1 MAGTTK
7 NGKNSTT
14 GQLTTK
20 TVTAWLRKNPD
31 FLLENS
37 SLLTLLKSASSD
49 TQDGVVDM
57 QSFILERVKTDLV
70 QQKRRE
76 KHLLA
81 TMEDNVAGQEKVHN
95 AVIAIIAETD
105 IHAINKVIRTKLPQ
119 LLDIEAAVLCIE
131 EPSALALAG
140 ANPIGTGGI
149 RNLFGK
155 QNRILLQSET
165 LGEPIIFGDASD
177 RVKSVAFLKL
187 IIGKSSPEMLL
198 ALGSGHDDG
207 FSKNQGTNLLIFL
220 AKVIEERLKQ
230 CLGRKK

>member
-1 MAGTTK
+1 MVASSQ
-7 NGKNSTT
+7 NEESSTT

-31 FLLENS
+31 FLFENP
-37 SLLTLLKSASSD
+37 SLLTLLKSASSER
-49 TQDGVVDM
+49 QEGVVDM
-57 QSFILERVKTDLV
+57 QSFILERVKTDLIE
-70 QQKRRE
+70 QKRRE

-95 AVIAIIAETD
+95 AVIAIVAETD
-105 IHAINKVIRTKLPQ
+105 IHSINNVIRNKLPQ

-155 QNRILLQSET
+155 QNRILLQSKT
-165 LGEPIIFGDASD
+165 PGEPIIFGDASD
-177 RVKSVAFLKL
+177 RIKSVAFLKL
-187 IIGKSSPEMLL
+187 TTGQNSPEMLL

-207 FSKNQGTNLLIFL
+207 FSKHQGTNLLTFL
-220 AKVIEERLKQ
+220 AHVIEERLKQ

>member
-1 MAGTTK
+1 MVGSTE

-20 TVTAWLRKNPD
+20 TVTAWLRRNPD

-37 SLLTLLKSASSD
+37 SLLTLLKSASPD
-49 TQDGVVDM
+49 TQDGVVDL

-149 RNLFGK
+149 RNLFGNK
-155 QNRILLQSET
+155 RLPSERR
-165 LGEPIIFGDASD
+165 F
-177 RVKSVAFLKL
+177 
-187 IIGKSSPEMLL
+187 
-198 ALGSGHDDG
+198 
-207 FSKNQGTNLLIFL
+207 N
-220 AKVIEERLKQ
+220 
-230 CLGRKK
+230 C